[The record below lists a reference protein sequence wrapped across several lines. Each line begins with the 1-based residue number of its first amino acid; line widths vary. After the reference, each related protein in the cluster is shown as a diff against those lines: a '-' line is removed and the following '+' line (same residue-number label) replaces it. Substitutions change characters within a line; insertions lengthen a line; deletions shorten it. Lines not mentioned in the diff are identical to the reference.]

1 VKVLIEK
8 LPLTED
14 TSFVAREHRTPHFEV
29 PWHQHIE
36 LELILF
42 TEGAGLSFIGNHVGE
57 FESGDIY
64 FLGSSLPHTFQK
76 SGDLITSAVVIQF
89 REDFWGSNFLALPE
103 SKAIRELF
111 TTSLHG
117 LKIKGQSRELLKPL
131 IRSLEK
137 ETGFKRIIQLC
148 TCLQMLSE
156 RKEYDRLSTQ
166 EVKAHPSRTQER
178 IDMIFQF
185 TMDNFKRPI
194 TLSEVAQ
201 IAGLSVPAFC
211 AYFKKSTKKKYI
223 DFLNEVRIG
232 YASKLLIDSKES
244 IIGICYES
252 GYNTLAH
259 FNKQFIKIK
268 KMTPSQ
274 FRKMYLNAEMKESI
288 QDDIREIE
296 AVRDQTY

>member
-1 VKVLIEK
+1 MKVLIEK
-8 LPLTED
+8 LPLTEN
-14 TSFVAREHRTPHFEV
+14 TSFFAREHRTPHFEV
-29 PWHQHIE
+29 PWHQHTE

-57 FESGDIY
+57 FESGDVY
-64 FLGSSLPHTFQK
+64 FLGSNLPHTFQK
-76 SGDLITSAVVIQF
+76 SGDLMTGAVVVHFQ
-89 REDFWGSNFLALPE
+89 EDFWGSEFLALPE
-103 SKAIRELF
+103 SKIIRDLF
-111 TTSLHG
+111 ASSLHG
-117 LKIKGQSRELLKPL
+117 LKIRDQSRALLKPL

-148 TCLQMLSE
+148 TCLQVLAE

-166 EVKAHPSRTQER
+166 EVKVQPTRTQER
-178 IDMIFQF
+178 IDTIFQF

-194 TLSEVAQ
+194 ALNEVARV
-201 IAGLSVPAFC
+201 AGLSAPAFC

-232 YASKLLIDSKES
+232 FASKLLIDSRDS
-244 IIGICYES
+244 IISICYES

-268 KMTPSQ
+268 KTTPSR
-274 FRKMYLNAEMKESI
+274 FRKLYLNAEMKEAI
-288 QDDIREIE
+288 PDETREIE
-296 AVRDQTY
+296 AVRDQTF